1 MNRGQAL
8 NAMDIGERV
17 RFRGI
22 PCVVV
27 GVATRRK
34 PVRDPHTGAWSCVG
48 DMYFGVDLIDRNG
61 GAMQGRLDELMTEEE
76 YLVSIKK
83 GENNEQNNS

>member
-1 MNRGQAL
+1 MNHGQAI

-22 PCVVV
+22 PCIIV

-34 PVRDPHTGAWSCVG
+34 PVRDPHTGVWSCVG
-48 DMYFGVDLIDRNG
+48 DMYFGVDLIDVNG
-61 GAMQGRLDELMTEEE
+61 RASQGRLDEVTTEEE
-76 YLVSIKK
+76 YLISIKEREGAEREK
-83 GENNEQNNS
+83 